1 MPSKNIIKQYEI
13 GGYYHLY
20 NRGVEKRIIFADEL
34 DYKTFISYLKIYLTP
49 LNLQGPTLKADDGTT
64 IPPSRQLNNFATEI
78 VLLAYCLMPN
88 HFHLLLKQNSERAI
102 ASFMQSI
109 ITKYVRYFNKRYQ
122 RVGGLFQDKY
132 KCVKIESED
141 QYAYLS
147 KYIHRNP
154 LRERPTRTDLVGL
167 REYKYSSYGNY
178 LGLFKQNWVKTD
190 DILSY
195 FSKTSPRNSYQS
207 FVEETGDISRVYKEM
222 IDLDEWPYKDRPWRL
237 FRHLGFE
244 IMETNYKWWVN
255 YERKK
260 KDRESK

>member
-1 MPSKNIIKQYEI
+1 MPSKNIIKQYEA

-20 NRGVEKRIIFADEL
+20 NRGVEKRTIFQDEL

-49 LNLQGPTLKADDGTT
+49 PNLQGPTLKDQDGKT
-64 IPPSRQLNNFATEI
+64 ISPSRKINNFDNDIE
-78 VLLAYCLMPN
+78 LYAYCLMPN
-88 HFHLLLKQNSERAI
+88 HFHLLLRQNSERAI

-132 KCVKIESED
+132 KCVKVEIEE
-141 QYAYLS
+141 QYTYLS

-154 LRERPTRTDLVGL
+154 LSTKPTRTDLEGL

-178 LGLFKQNWVKTD
+178 LGLFKQSWVKTE

-195 FSKTSPRNSYQS
+195 YSKTNPRNTYQS

-222 IDLDEWPYKDRPWRL
+222 IDLDE
-237 FRHLGFE
+237 
-244 IMETNYKWWVN
+244 
-255 YERKK
+255 
-260 KDRESK
+260 